1 MCPGQNLALTE
12 AAYVLAR
19 MARLWERCE
28 CRDEVWEWVEE
39 MKITAS
45 SRNGVKVGLIPV
57 GGGVT

>member
-1 MCPGQNLALTE
+1 MCPGQKLALTE

-19 MARLWERCE
+19 MALEFERCE

-45 SRNGVKVGLIPV
+45 SRNGTKVGLVPA
-57 GGGVT
+57 